1 MIKLIMKKYILLLLC
16 VVLLPLQAAD
26 NEIYVDQS
34 GTGANID
41 LEQLGISNIIGGLNS
56 TAGSLTAFDLDGTT
70 MTLDINM
77 IGATNKFL
85 GDITA
90 DNFVGFWEFDGSTN
104 VFNVQID
111 PTNTYGADGSNV
123 NVDVT
128 GGTNTFTLDLA
139 TTALASNADVDWVI
153 NGDGNTLD
161 FNINYTD
168 ATNDVNVDGNDNT
181 INFTGQGYAGGYFKL
196 NQTGNSRTFNI
207 QQLSTLDNDWL
218 QINSTGSSGTIC
230 VIQNDGGT
238 AVGC

>member
-1 MIKLIMKKYILLLLC
+1 MNKIIIGLLAIVSLGIY
-16 VVLLPLQAAD
+16 AAD
-26 NEIYVDQS
+26 NEIYIDQT
-34 GTGANID
+34 GTTFNLDA
-41 LEQLGISNIIGGLNS
+41 EQLGSGNIIGGS
-56 TAGSLTAFDLDGTT
+56 DAIAGTMTALDLDGGTQT
-70 MTLDINM
+70 IDINQ
-77 IGATNKFL
+77 IGSSNKFL

-111 PTNTYGADGSNV
+111 PANTYGANGSDV

-139 TTALASNADVDWVI
+139 TTSLASNADIDWVI

-161 FNINYTD
+161 FNINNSD
-168 ATNDVNVDGNDNT
+168 AINEVDVDGNDNT
-181 INFTGQGYAGGYFKL
+181 INFTGQGFAGGYFKL
-196 NQTGNSRTFNI
+196 NQIGNSRTFNI

-218 QINSTGSSGTIC
+218 QINSTGSTGTIC

>member
-1 MIKLIMKKYILLLLC
+1 MNKIIIGLLA
-16 VVLLPLQAAD
+16 VVSLGIYAAD
-26 NEIYVDQS
+26 NEIYIDQT
-34 GTGANID
+34 GTTFNLDA
-41 LEQLGISNIIGGLNS
+41 EQLGSGNIIGGANAA
-56 TAGSLTAFDLDGTT
+56 AGSMTALDLDGNVQTI
-70 MTLDINM
+70 DVNQ
-77 IGATNKFL
+77 IGSSNKFL

-90 DNFVGFWEFDGSTN
+90 NNFIGFWEFDGSTN

-111 PTNTYGADGSNV
+111 PAATYGADGSDV

-128 GGTNTFTLDLA
+128 GGTNTFTLDIA
-139 TTALASNADVDWVI
+139 TTSLASNADVDWVI
-153 NGDGNTLD
+153 NGDGNTFD
-161 FNINYTD
+161 FNINNAD

-218 QINSTGSSGTIC
+218 RITSSGNSGTVC
-230 VIQNDGGT
+230 VIQNDGGS